1 MCFSFKQFA
10 LHSVTPVVYNWR
22 TNSGRALSRWVCDRK
37 SHRIL
42 SLFYKIEF
50 KVIK

>member
-1 MCFSFKQFA
+1 
-10 LHSVTPVVYNWR
+10 
-22 TNSGRALSRWVCDRK
+22 VCDRK

-50 KVIK
+50 KVIKWMYA